1 MKHLLSLS
9 DLTPDEFMGLL
20 DLAVK
25 LKTELRKKGRNKPL
39 LEGKTLGM
47 IFQKPSLRT
56 RVSFD
61 MAMIQLGGQALYL
74 SPNEISLG
82 KRESVADVARVL
94 SRYVDGIEARVFAHS
109 DVVELAKYSRVPV
122 VNGLSD
128 YSHPCQGAADLLTI
142 YERKGSLKGLKVA
155 FIGDGNNVATSLAF
169 GCALTGAH
177 FVVASPEGYDL
188 SADVVAQATE
198 MGQVTGSTLTR
209 LRDPMEAA
217 RDADVIYTDVWTS
230 MGQEEETEKRLKVFA
245 PAYQVNAEL
254 VSNAAPGYIVMHCL
268 PAHRGQEITD
278 DVCDD
283 EEHSALWDQA
293 ENRMHAQ
300 KAILVELMASKKPS
314 KKAAAK
320 AKAKSKAKRKK

>member
-1 MKHLLSLS
+1 MNHFLTLG
-9 DLTPDEFMGLL
+9 DLTPDQFMGLL

-25 LKTELRKKGRNKPL
+25 LKTQLRKKGRNKPL

-94 SRYVDGIEARVFAHS
+94 SRYVDGIEARVFAHA
-109 DVVELAKYSRVPV
+109 DVVELAKYSGVPV

-142 YERKGSLKGLKVA
+142 YERFGKFDGLKVT
-155 FIGDGNNVATSLAF
+155 FVGDGNNVATSLAF

-177 FVVASPEGYDL
+177 FVCASPEGYDL
-188 SADVVAQATE
+188 NAAVVAKAAE
-198 MGQVTGSTLTR
+198 IGKATGSTITL
-209 LRDPMEAA
+209 LRDPVEAA
-217 RDADVIYTDVWTS
+217 RDADVIYTDAWTS
-230 MGQEEETEKRLKVFA
+230 MGQEEETEKRLKAFA
-245 PAYQVNAEL
+245 PTYQINAEL
-254 VSNAAPGYIVMHCL
+254 VSHAAPGYVVMHCL

-278 DVCDD
+278 EVCDD
-283 EEHSALWDQA
+283 ERHSALWDQA

-300 KAILVELMASKKPS
+300 KAILVKLMAEKKS
-314 KKAAAK
+314 VRKAAK
-320 AKAKSKAKRKK
+320 AKAKRKK